1 MAELQVLVKAWRK
14 LTDINLVA
22 VCESIN
28 HQFTFRKTMTVINQ
42 EDKNPAGTK
51 ADVPLE
57 AKTIVLTRSKDKVIG
72 PRLVCTSPAGESKI
86 YPLKKSKLV
95 IGRSVEADLNL
106 LDPLVSRKHCVIE
119 SRDDAFIVRNV
130 STTNPLLL
138 NDKEIAEKR
147 LYTGD
152 QMKIGSSTLA
162 YISDRPMDVKRLDTQ
177 MLKQKKQSGLG
188 FWIAVFLL
196 LIFTAYFG
204 YFQAYTP
211 LKVKWALKSVSKQI
225 KAEKYLSA
233 QNTLKH
239 LLELDLPLDQTHQAL
254 ELFAQTALAITEQ
267 KSQQEDLESAMDYL
281 KSYLAEYGAGK
292 ESEILWD
299 RLDYYRLSLAQRLES
314 AKKFQPA
321 LREYAAINEESIYFE
336 EAHKAIRRIW
346 LAHQNQ
352 TREDQ
357 TLAQI
362 LKEADEHFKAQQY
375 LKPVNQNAY
384 VLYQAVL
391 SLEPEHQL
399 ALKRIE
405 QMKAFY
411 QENGE
416 KYYEKKNWSK
426 ALSFFERY
434 YLIDTDTKEINNK
447 MKICRE
453 HLAVARAQ
461 SLQTKFAKTS
471 MKKTSRGEN
480 RSKQTQA
487 EKKEE
492 IKRMLEESGTES
504 TWIMQYLFE
513 DQTGEKD
520 AEKPW

>member
-1 MAELQVLVKAWRK
+1 MA
-14 LTDINLVA
+14 DINLV
-22 VCESIN
+22 SICVLNN
-28 HQFTFRKTMTVINQ
+28 HQLTFRYSMTVINQ
-42 EDKNPAGTK
+42 EGKNRAK
-51 ADVPLE
+51 ANVNMPLE
-57 AKTIVLTRSKDKVIG
+57 AKTMVLTQTKEKIIG
-72 PRLVCTSPAGESKI
+72 PRLVCTTSGGESKI
-86 YPLKKSKLV
+86 YPLKMSKLV

-119 SRDDAFIVRNV
+119 KRDNTFIVRNV

-138 NDKEIAEKR
+138 NEKAIAEKR

-152 QMKIGSSTLA
+152 QLKIGSATLA
-162 YISDRPMDVKRLDTQ
+162 FISDRPEDAKNIDTK
-177 MLKQKKQSGLG
+177 MLNSRKQSGLG

-196 LIFTAYFG
+196 LMFTAYFG

-211 LKVKWALKSVSKQI
+211 LKVKWALKSVFKQI

-239 LLELDLPLDQTHQAL
+239 LLDLDLPPEQTHQAM

-267 KSQQEDLESAMDYL
+267 KSQQEDLVSAMDYL

-292 ESEILWD
+292 EAEILWD
-299 RLDYYRLSLAQRLES
+299 RLDYYRLSLAQRLET
-314 AKKFQPA
+314 ARKLQPA
-321 LREYAAINEESIYFE
+321 LRQYAAIKEDSIYFE

-346 LAHQNQ
+346 LAHQQQN
-352 TREDQ
+352 RGDQ

-362 LKEADEHFKAQQY
+362 LKEADAHFKAKQY

-391 SLEPEHQL
+391 SLDPKHEL
-399 ALKRIE
+399 ALKRIV

-411 QENGE
+411 RENGE
-416 KYYEKKNWSK
+416 NHYDKKNWSK
-426 ALSFFERY
+426 ALSYFERY
-434 YLIDTDTKEINNK
+434 YLIDTDTKEINTK
-447 MKICRE
+447 IKICRE
-453 HLAVARAQ
+453 KLAIAR
-461 SLQTKFAKTS
+461 AKTS
-471 MKKTSRGEN
+471 LKKESQGIDQSN
-480 RSKQTQA
+480 PSQA

-504 TWIMQYLFE
+504 SWVMEYLFE
-513 DQTGEKD
+513 DKD
-520 AEKPW
+520 GKKDPDKPW

>member
-1 MAELQVLVKAWRK
+1 
-14 LTDINLVA
+14 
-22 VCESIN
+22 
-28 HQFTFRKTMTVINQ
+28 MTVINQ
-42 EDKNPAGTK
+42 EDKNTANTN

-57 AKTIVLTRSKDKVIG
+57 AKTMVLTQTKEKIIG
-72 PRLVCTSPAGESKI
+72 PRLVCTSASGESKI

-106 LDPLVSRKHCVIE
+106 LDPLISRKHCVIE
-119 SRDDAFIVRNV
+119 KRDNTFIVRNV

-138 NDKEIAEKR
+138 NDKAIAEKR

-152 QMKIGSSTLA
+152 QLKVGSATLA
-162 YISDRPMDVKRLDTQ
+162 YISDRPEDVKKLDTK
-177 MLKQKKQSGLG
+177 MLRQKKQSGLG

-196 LIFTAYFG
+196 LIFTAYYG

-239 LLELDLPLDQTHQAL
+239 LLDLNLPAEQAHRAM

-267 KSQQEDLESAMDYL
+267 KSQQEDIVSAMEYL
-281 KSYLAEYGAGK
+281 KSYLVEYGSGK
-292 ESEILWD
+292 EAEILWD
-299 RLDYYRLSLAQRLES
+299 RLDHYRLSMAQRLES
-314 AKKFQPA
+314 AKKFQLA
-321 LREYAAINEESIYFE
+321 LREYAAIKEESIYFE

-346 LAHQNQ
+346 LANQNQ
-352 TREDQ
+352 ARQDQ
-357 TLAQI
+357 TLTQI
-362 LKEADEHFKAQQY
+362 LKEADTHFKAQQY

-384 VLYQAVL
+384 ILYQAVL
-391 SLEPEHQL
+391 SLEPKHKL
-399 ALKRIE
+399 ALKRID

-411 QENGE
+411 RENGE
-416 KYYEKKNWSK
+416 NYYDKKQWSK
-426 ALSFFERY
+426 ALSYFERY

-447 MKICRE
+447 LKICRE
-453 HLAVARAQ
+453 K
-461 SLQTKFAKTS
+461 SLKSKYAKTS
-471 MKKTSRGEN
+471 LKKKSSGTN
-480 RSKQTQA
+480 QSKQTPA

-504 TWIMQYLFE
+504 SWIMQYLFE
-513 DQTGEKD
+513 DQKD
-520 AEKPW
+520 GKDSEKPW

>member
-1 MAELQVLVKAWRK
+1 
-14 LTDINLVA
+14 
-22 VCESIN
+22 
-28 HQFTFRKTMTVINQ
+28 MTVINQ
-42 EDKNPAGTK
+42 EDKNIADSK
-51 ADVPLE
+51 AETTLE
-57 AKTIVLTRSKDKVIG
+57 AKTMVLTRTKEKIIG
-72 PRLVCTSPAGESKI
+72 PRLVCTIASGESKI

-106 LDPLVSRKHCVIE
+106 LDPLISRKHCVIE
-119 SRDDAFIVRNV
+119 KRDNRYVARNV

-152 QMKIGSSTLA
+152 QLRVGSATLA
-162 YISDRPMDVKRLDTQ
+162 FISDRPEDVKRIDTQ
-177 MLKQKKQSGLG
+177 MLKEKKGAGLG

-196 LIFTAYFG
+196 LIFTAYYG

-233 QNTLKH
+233 QNTLRH
-239 LLELDLPLDQTHQAL
+239 LLDLDLPVEQTHRAM
-254 ELFAQTALAITEQ
+254 ELFAQAALAITEQ
-267 KSQQEDLESAMDYL
+267 KIHQENLESAMDYL

-292 ESEILWD
+292 EAEILWD
-299 RLDYYRLSLAQRLES
+299 RLDYYRLSLAQRLET

-321 LREYAAINEESIYFE
+321 LREYAAIKEDSIYFE

-346 LAHQNQ
+346 IAHQQQN
-352 TREDQ
+352 REDQ

-362 LKEADEHFKAQQY
+362 LKEADAHFKAKQY

-391 SLEPEHQL
+391 SLDPKHKL
-399 ALKRIE
+399 ALERID
-405 QMKAFY
+405 QMKTFY
-411 QENGE
+411 RENGE
-416 KYYEKKNWSK
+416 KYYDKKKWSK
-426 ALSFFERY
+426 ALSYFERY
-434 YLIDTDTKEINNK
+434 YLIDTETKEINI
-447 MKICRE
+447 KIKVCRE
-453 HLAVARAQ
+453 KVALARAQ
-461 SLQTKFAKTS
+461 SIKTKYAKTS
-471 MKKTSRGEN
+471 LKKKSKGNNQSRQ
-480 RSKQTQA
+480 SQA

-504 TWIMQYLFE
+504 SWIMQYLFE
-513 DQTGEKD
+513 DQKGKKD
-520 AEKPW
+520 PEKPW